1 MVAGKYAQ
9 VRIQLCKLAD
19 ELAENDAD
27 VVMSVLKKLVP
38 MIKEKVKQLEDDLEI
53 TSDYSFHLE
62 RHVENEMQLKQNGRI
77 RVVETDWK
85 KC

>member
-1 MVAGKYAQ
+1 
-9 VRIQLCKLAD
+9 
-19 ELAENDAD
+19 
-27 VVMSVLKKLVP
+27 MSVLKKLVP

-53 TSDYSFHLE
+53 TSDYSFHFE
-62 RHVENEMQLKQNGRI
+62 RHVEIEMQLKQNGRI